1 MKDTNTQW
9 HPGFIGAM
17 DLEFKEDRGR
27 LIFEKEHNLNTRP
40 LQIDLLIIR
49 KDGESG
55 NLSNEIGEI
64 FRNFNI
70 IEFKSP
76 EQHLDVDVFYK
87 TESYAG
93 LYKSYGTAVDE
104 RKAADITVSIV
115 RETKPEGLFRYF
127 REHGVPV
134 RNPHPGIY
142 YILGEVLFPTQIIVV
157 RELDKGQHSWLRF
170 LSGSV
175 EEEDM
180 RMFLAEV
187 RCLEDKLDRE
197 SADSV
202 LEVCLR
208 ENRELIEKLIGDD
221 SMSEA
226 LLEIMEPKIIE
237 IRRQAKTEG
246 LEQGLERG
254 LEQGL
259 ERGLERGKMETAR
272 RMLESGR
279 LSVEDIAA
287 YSGLAVE
294 QVHELKKEM

>member
-64 FRNFNI
+64 FRKFNI

-254 LEQGL
+254 LE
-259 ERGLERGKMETAR
+259 RGKMETAR

>member
-1 MKDTNTQW
+1 M
-9 HPGFIGAM
+9 
-17 DLEFKEDRGR
+17 
-27 LIFEKEHNLNTRP
+27 NTRP

-64 FRNFNI
+64 FRKFNI

-87 TESYAG
+87 TECYAG
-93 LYKSYGTAVDE
+93 LNKSYGTAVDE

>member
-1 MKDTNTQW
+1 MKDTKTQW

-27 LIFEKEHNLNTRP
+27 LVFEKEYNLNTRP
-40 LQIDLLIIR
+40 LQIDLLVIR

-55 NLSNEIGEI
+55 SLSNEIGEI
-64 FRNFNI
+64 FRKFNI

-87 TESYAG
+87 AESYAG
-93 LYKSYGTAVDE
+93 LYKSYGAAVDE

-115 RETKPEGLFRYF
+115 RETKPEGLFQYF

-134 RNPHPGIY
+134 ENPHPGIY

-157 RELDKGQHSWLRF
+157 KELDKGQHSWLRF

-175 EEEDM
+175 KEEDM
-180 RMFLAEV
+180 REFLEKV
-187 RCLEDKLDRE
+187 RHLEDKLDRE

-208 ENRELIEKLIGDD
+208 ENRALIEKLIGDD

-237 IRRQAKTEG
+237 IRHQAKTEG
-246 LEQGLERG
+246 LEQGM
-254 LEQGL
+254 
-259 ERGLERGKMETAR
+259 ERGLERGKMESAK

-279 LSVEDIAA
+279 LSIEEIAA

-294 QVHELKKEM
+294 QVQKLKKEM

>member
-64 FRNFNI
+64 FRKFNI

-254 LEQGL
+254 LE
-259 ERGLERGKMETAR
+259 RGL
-272 RMLESGR
+272 
-279 LSVEDIAA
+279 
-287 YSGLAVE
+287 
-294 QVHELKKEM
+294 

>member
-1 MKDTNTQW
+1 MKDTKTQW

-27 LIFEKEHNLNTRP
+27 LVFEKEYNLNTRP
-40 LQIDLLIIR
+40 LQIDLLVIR

-55 NLSNEIGEI
+55 SLSNEIGEI
-64 FRNFNI
+64 FRKFNI

-87 TESYAG
+87 VESYAG
-93 LYKSYGTAVDE
+93 LYKSYGAAVDE

-134 RNPHPGIY
+134 ENPHPGIY
-142 YILGEVLFPTQIIVV
+142 HILGEVLFPTQIIVV
-157 RELDKGQHSWLRF
+157 KELDKGQHFWLRF

-175 EEEDM
+175 KEEDM
-180 RMFLAEV
+180 REFLEKV
-187 RCLEDKLDRE
+187 RHLEDKLDRE

-208 ENRELIEKLIGDD
+208 ENRALIEKLIGDD

-237 IRRQAKTEG
+237 IRHQAKTEG
-246 LEQGLERG
+246 M
-254 LEQGL
+254 
-259 ERGLERGKMETAR
+259 ERGKMESAR

-279 LSVEDIAA
+279 LSIEEIAE
-287 YSGLAVE
+287 YSGLEVE
-294 QVHELKKEM
+294 QILKLKKEM

>member
-64 FRNFNI
+64 FRKFNI

-93 LYKSYGTAVDE
+93 LYKSYGIAVDE

-254 LEQGL
+254 LE
-259 ERGLERGKMETAR
+259 RGKMETAR

>member
-1 MKDTNTQW
+1 MKDTKTQW

-27 LIFEKEHNLNTRP
+27 LVFEKEYNLNTRP
-40 LQIDLLIIR
+40 LQIDLLVIR

-55 NLSNEIGEI
+55 SLSNEIGEI
-64 FRNFNI
+64 FRKFNI

-76 EQHLDVDVFYK
+76 DQHLDVDVFYK
-87 TESYAG
+87 VESYAG
-93 LYKSYGTAVDE
+93 LYKSYGVAVDE

-134 RNPHPGIY
+134 ENPHPGIY
-142 YILGEVLFPTQIIVV
+142 HILGEVLFPTQIIVV
-157 RELDKGQHSWLRF
+157 KELDKGQHSWLRF

-175 EEEDM
+175 KEEDM
-180 RMFLAEV
+180 REFLEKV
-187 RCLEDKLDRE
+187 RHLEDKLDRE

-208 ENRELIEKLIGDD
+208 ENRALIEKLIGDD

-237 IRRQAKTEG
+237 IRHQAKTEG
-246 LEQGLERG
+246 M
-254 LEQGL
+254 
-259 ERGLERGKMETAR
+259 ERGKMESAR

-279 LSVEDIAA
+279 LSIEEIAE
-287 YSGLAVE
+287 YSGLEVE
-294 QVHELKKEM
+294 QILKLKKEM